1 MLRVDSNI
9 QAIAANDKYVMDILT
24 GRDGVAPY
32 VLSNIVKTTSST
44 REMCNIQFALTK
56 ALLAQNAELRAEMT
70 EKTKIEAVVRAENDR
85 LKTLTSVLQSEL
97 MYMRESRVAD
107 AATEATLRAELYQ
120 ARCEIGHLLAA
131 ALASAP
137 ASSPTLDY
145 ALGDKF
151 LAAFDNIVC
160 SCSDDETDC
169 DIDSDAAVYAFAPS
183 TSGSPVCSPIAA
195 DASLES
201 ILAALAP
208 YAPQIQT

>member
-1 MLRVDSNI
+1 MLRVDSNSL
-9 QAIAANDKYVMDILT
+9 AIDANDKYVMDILV
-24 GRDGVAPY
+24 GRDGVAQC
-32 VLSNIVKTTSST
+32 VLPAIVKTTSHT
-44 REMCNIQFALTK
+44 REMRNIQFALTK
-56 ALLAQNAELRAEMT
+56 ALLVQNAELRADLA
-70 EKTKIEAVVRAENDR
+70 EKAKTEAVARAENDR
-85 LKTLTSVLQSEL
+85 LNTLAGALNSEL
-97 MYMRESRVAD
+97 TYMRESRVAD

-131 ALASAP
+131 ALAATPAQAP
-137 ASSPTLDY
+137 ASALDY

-169 DIDSDAAVYAFAPS
+169 DTYSDVAVCTLAP
-183 TSGSPVCSPIAA
+183 PVCIPAP

-208 YAPQIQT
+208 YAPPIQT